1 MSTSSILSAMRQEV
15 ASILQ
20 EKVAKSPDGKV
31 ANVVGD
37 VVHAAESA
45 PVRGAAGRLGKMLSG
60 GKGRLAAVG
69 QHLHKHEDAYDLGGL
84 GVLGGVT
91 AAEVGHHVKKDALTG
106 KRDLHGAALGGAEL
120 AGLGV
125 LAAPVAAKMILSKAA
140 PVAHAVLHQ

>member
-1 MSTSSILSAMRQEV
+1 MSTSAILSAMRQEV

-20 EKVAKSPDGKV
+20 EKVA
-31 ANVVGD
+31 NVVGD

-45 PVRGAAGRLGKMLSG
+45 PARGAAGRLGQMLSK

-91 AAEVGHHVKKDALTG
+91 AAEVGQHVKKDAVTG

-125 LAAPVAAKMILSKAA
+125 LAAPVAAKMMLSKAA
-140 PVAHAVLHQ
+140 PLAHAALHK

>member
-1 MSTSSILSAMRQEV
+1 MSTSLILSAMRHEV

-20 EKVAKSPDGKV
+20 EKVG
-31 ANVVGD
+31 NVVTD
-37 VVHAAESA
+37 AVHAAESA
-45 PVRGAAGRLGKMLSG
+45 PARGAAGRLGKLLSG

-69 QHLHKHEDAYDLGGL
+69 KHLHDHEDAYDLGGL

-91 AAEVGHHVKKDALTG
+91 AAEVGHHVKKDAITG

-125 LAAPVAAKMILSKAA
+125 LAAPVAAKMMLSKAA
-140 PVAHAVLHQ
+140 PVAHAVLRH

>member
-1 MSTSSILSAMRQEV
+1 MRHEV

-20 EKVAKSPDGKV
+20 EKVG
-31 ANVVGD
+31 NVVTD
-37 VVHAAESA
+37 AVHAAESA
-45 PVRGAAGRLGKMLSG
+45 PARGAAGRLGKLLSG

-69 QHLHKHEDAYDLGGL
+69 KHLHDHEDAYDLGGL

-91 AAEVGHHVKKDALTG
+91 AAEVGHHVKKDAITG

-125 LAAPVAAKMILSKAA
+125 LAAPVAAKMMLSKAA
-140 PVAHAVLHQ
+140 PVAHAVLRH